1 MAATQALNPA
11 APEAATPSAVV
22 WIDEQEAVVA
32 AMSRDGIIS
41 TCEISR
47 GWLPESSYLSQVVR
61 VIGARK
67 RVVILGPSAVRAA
80 LERAYV
86 AIFRGPDRLVDVES
100 EGPVSSEEL
109 IDRLRI
115 LAA

>member
-11 APEAATPSAVV
+11 APEATAPSAVV
-22 WIDEQEAVVA
+22 WIDGREAVVA

-47 GWLPESSYLSQVVR
+47 GWLPESSYLAQVVR
-61 VIGARK
+61 VIGDRK
-67 RVVILGPSAVRAA
+67 RVVILGPGAVRLA
-80 LERAYV
+80 LEREYV
-86 AIFRGPDRLVDVES
+86 AIFRGPDRLVDVEP

-109 IDRLRI
+109 MDRLRI